1 MTVANFTDAATT
13 ATSIAHISNATF
25 IHQHMVHGLQLAAN
39 AVASTFDCMEQQFSP
54 ALLCVMLF
62 FVPFIVGAFRALRP
76 LVESWCV
83 ARTFAGGT
91 AVRLPY
97 IHRNIEVCLPRF
109 GFIVLKNHNVFLQNA
124 VLVYVCDHLWRE
136 HPLPPH
142 VLNNTEGQVL
152 LMDPY
157 RSWRSSVRYNSPFQA
172 GKPVKAVY
180 EDVPITLD
188 EVDRLR
194 VVKMPSQ
201 IWTPTTVD
209 GIELMFHQELHS
221 VDGYSEPWT
230 RYKLTLRCPATP
242 GSSARLH
249 AFVKRALEAYAE
261 QAPGEE
267 KSDVRWFFTYG
278 GEAGEK
284 VLFQQYVL
292 RSNKG
297 FDTLFF
303 PRRDAT
309 LTLIDQFVQQR
320 GRFAVEGIPQKLG
333 FLVYGPAGTGRH
345 TFVKAL
351 AAYTGRHVVSVPLSK
366 LRTNQ
371 QLYDIFFVREFHV
384 EEDGS
389 EQRLRMEDVI
399 FLFDD
404 VDASEPAVCARTA
417 RRVVQRRGA
426 ARLTAREG
434 CSGDGALTNCV
445 IEMDTTSSRPVPKV
459 EDSALPLE
467 MLLDRVLD
475 SVVGGDGAD
484 APRQKGQKKGAAGAA
499 AGGGVKGREAGMDT
513 FRGHLSRMNDVLLGE
528 SKDKLDLAGL
538 LNVLDGVVDTPGQM
552 TVMITEHPEWLDP
565 ALIRPGR
572 FSVRLRFDYIEMAA
586 LMSMLGL
593 YYGDM
598 VHTECGDGAA
608 AAGSGAAAKDAEAR
622 ARAARAVHREL
633 SGAQAAAVRAAVAAL
648 EAEADARGTGCGY
661 RFHVTPCEVE
671 MLCMEQDTLDG
682 FLSQL
687 ADLVR
692 GTLTM

>member
-1 MTVANFTDAATT
+1 MSVH
-13 ATSIAHISNATF
+13 SLLSNRGGTLDGLGNETPAELQRVTLF
-25 IHQHMVHGLQLAAN
+25 IHSGVAGLVAALRYWLP
-39 AVASTFDCMEQQFSP
+39 FSP
-54 ALLCVMLF
+54 EYLLVF
-62 FVPFIVGAFRALRP
+62 APFMVGLVRALWSSMSNWVSLRRSG
-76 LVESWCV
+76 VGRRYV
-83 ARTFAGGT
+83 TRT
-91 AVRLPY
+91 
-97 IHRNIEVCLPRF
+97 
-109 GFIVLKNHNVFLQNA
+109 IVLEKPSELLLLPSSLNVLLLNA
-124 VLVYVCDHLWRE
+124 VLVYVSERLWRKQ
-136 HPLPPH
+136 PLMDEE
-142 VLNNTEGQVL
+142 LRGLQMRVL
-152 LMDPY
+152 LMEPY
-157 RSWRSSVRYNSPFQA
+157 YTYLTYTHSFPFA
-172 GKPVKAVY
+172 ASRRRRW
-180 EDVPITLD
+180 EDKDQTLCSTT
-188 EVDRLR
+188 VDRLR
-194 VVKMPSQ
+194 VVRVPLNEFA
-201 IWTPTTVD
+201 PTHED